1 MSNSNGQPD
10 PCNIIV
16 SGVGGQGNVLAS
28 RLIGRAMVKFD
39 YHVSIGETYGASQ
52 RGGTVMSHVRF
63 SSKHAYGPLIPK
75 GRANTVIG
83 LEPMETLRILK
94 DYGNPDVSV
103 IVNTRPIT
111 PGSVNLG
118 QGRYPDADELK
129 DAIGQLSKR
138 SWLIP
143 ATEIAL
149 EIGTPV
155 VANVV
160 LLGTLVGA
168 GLIPITPGDFEQ
180 VLRDNVP
187 ERRLDRNLEA
197 FTKGIEGVQTYVA

>member
-1 MSNSNGQPD
+1 MNETTAIAD
-10 PCNIIV
+10 PCNIVV

-63 SSKHAYGPLIPK
+63 SSKHAYGPLIPL

-83 LEPMETLRILK
+83 LEPMETLRILR

-111 PGSVNLG
+111 PVSVNLG
-118 QGRYPDADELK
+118 EGDYPEPDDLR
-129 DAIGQLSKR
+129 DAIRQLSKKA
-138 SWLIP
+138 WLIP

-168 GLIPITPGDFEQ
+168 GLIPITPDGFEQ
-180 VLRDNVP
+180 VLRNNVP
-187 ERRLDRNLEA
+187 ERRLERNLVAFSRGLEA
-197 FTKGIEGVQTYVA
+197 VQTHAA